1 MYCVLVQPCGYGD
14 GGELDLRLM
23 GPYQSWDKAR
33 EVADKINAK
42 YPRIDGTNEEIRAW
56 VSETIKGLRPMYEII
71 KEEDE
76 NTW

>member
-1 MYCVLVQPCGYGD
+1 
-14 GGELDLRLM
+14 M

>member
-1 MYCVLVQPCGYGD
+1 MYCVLVQPYTYGD

-23 GPYQSWDKAR
+23 GPYQSIEKAQ

-42 YPRIDGTNEEIRAW
+42 YPRTDGTNEETRAW
-56 VSETIKGLRPMYEII
+56 VRETIKGLRPMYEII